1 MLALASIRQLAEVPR
16 DLPEIMQWVVVVR
29 AADLRLA
36 LVLAPVRALQ
46 AHASD
51 AELRQIALSHHAQ
64 GAFIF
69 GAFGKKLN
77 HVFPNVPPVSWLDVV
92 VILALDE
99 SCPEAACK
107 QDCACDCP
115 HVVRH

>member
-1 MLALASIRQLAEVPR
+1 MASIRQLAEVPH
-16 DLPEIMQWVVVVR
+16 DLPEVMQWVAVVR

-36 LVLAPVRALQ
+36 LVLAPVRALHAQ
-46 AHASD
+46 ASD
-51 AELRQIALSHHAQ
+51 AELHQIALSRQAHA
-64 GAFIF
+64 AFIS

-99 SCPEAACK
+99 SCSEAACK

-115 HVVRH
+115 HVVRR